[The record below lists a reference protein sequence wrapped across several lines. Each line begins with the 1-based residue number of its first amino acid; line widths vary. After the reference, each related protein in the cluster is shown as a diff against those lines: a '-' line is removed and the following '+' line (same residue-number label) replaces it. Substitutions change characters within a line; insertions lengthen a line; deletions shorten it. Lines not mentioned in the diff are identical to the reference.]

1 MKKVPDNQNR
11 PSQPGF
17 SEFTFI
23 EALRQRT
30 PNQFGQASLVH
41 GIGDDAA
48 VIRKDSK
55 TDLVVTTDL
64 LVEEVDFRRDWA
76 IPELLG
82 HKALAVS
89 LSDVAAM
96 GAVPRWAMVSIG
108 LPATRWRAGF
118 LKKFYDGW
126 FALAEQA
133 GVHLIGGDTSSTPD
147 HIVIDS
153 MVLGEVRRDRAIMRS
168 GARPGDQIYVT
179 GQLGGAAGGLR
190 SLETGTRLHISARHR
205 KKVSPVEAL
214 LLRQLRPSA
223 RSAWGKLLGEK
234 RLATAMIDLSDG
246 ISSDLAHI
254 CRLSGVGAVIE
265 AESLPVDQHLGS
277 IEMDPKKALELALN
291 GGEDFE
297 LLFTVS
303 PAREKKLPQDVEGVR
318 VTRIGEITDQSGLI
332 FININGRRTALKA
345 GGFDHFNSERNSF

>member
-1 MKKVPDNQNR
+1 MKKIPDKSKR
-11 PSQPGF
+11 PIKPGSTEF
-17 SEFTFI
+17 SFI

-30 PNQFGQASLVH
+30 IGQIGQPSLIH

-48 VIRKDSK
+48 IIQKDAK

-64 LVEEVDFRRDWA
+64 LVEEIDFRRDWA

-108 LPATRWRAGF
+108 LPAARWRAGF

-126 FALAEQA
+126 FALAEQV
-133 GVHLIGGDTSSTPD
+133 GVQLIGGDTSSTPD

-153 MVLGEVRRDRAIMRS
+153 MVLGEVRRGRAVMRS

-179 GQLGGAAGGLR
+179 GQLGGAAGGLG
-190 SLETGTRLHISARHR
+190 SLQAGSRLHISARHR
-205 KKVSPVEAL
+205 KKVSATEAL

-223 RSAWGKLLGEK
+223 RTAWGKLLGDK
-234 RLATAMIDLSDG
+234 RLATAMIDISDG
-246 ISSDLAHI
+246 LSSDLAHI
-254 CRLSGVGAVIE
+254 CRASGAGALVE
-265 AESLPVDQHLGS
+265 AEAIPVDQHLRS
-277 IEMDPKKALELALN
+277 IEMNSSKTLGLALN

-303 PAREKKLPQDVEGVR
+303 ADKAKKLTTEVEGVP
-318 VTRIGEITDQSGLI
+318 VARIGEITDRSGQILI
-332 FININGRRTALKA
+332 NENGRWTALEA
-345 GGFDHFNSERNSF
+345 AGFDHFSNG